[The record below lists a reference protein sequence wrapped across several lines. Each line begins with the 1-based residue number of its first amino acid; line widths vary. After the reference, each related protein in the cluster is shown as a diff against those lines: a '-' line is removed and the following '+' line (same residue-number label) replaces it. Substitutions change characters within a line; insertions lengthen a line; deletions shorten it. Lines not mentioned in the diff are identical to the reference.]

1 MNYKELHFL
10 RNFFLYSLPTIILFL
25 ILFVNFDQF
34 GTSVQMGL
42 IWVVFIALFSYVILF
57 LSLLMLIN
65 FITKEKLG
73 FFEFV
78 IGTRSKELL
87 MVVLLQIGSFVIFS
101 TVVDL
106 STFNRWHD
114 PIYRLFTLKNDIE
127 KITKQDFQKD
137 LSVSIELSRKN
148 NEAFKLSQD
157 SMKIYERVMSCSL
170 SDL

>member
-1 MNYKELHFL
+1 M
-10 RNFFLYSLPTIILFL
+10 
-25 ILFVNFDQF
+25 
-34 GTSVQMGL
+34 
-42 IWVVFIALFSYVILF
+42 
-57 LSLLMLIN
+57 IN

-87 MVVLLQIGSFVIFS
+87 MIVLLQIGSFVIFS

-127 KITKQDFQKD
+127 EITKQDFQKD

-148 NEAFKLSQD
+148 DEAFKLSQD

-170 SDL
+170 GDL

>member
-34 GTSVQMGL
+34 GTSVRMGL
-42 IWVVFIALFSYVILF
+42 VGVVFIALFSYVILF
-57 LSLLMLIN
+57 LSLLILIN

-87 MVVLLQIGSFVIFS
+87 MIVLLQIGSFVIFS

-127 KITKQDFQKD
+127 EITKQDFQKD

-148 NEAFKLSQD
+148 DEAFKLSQD

-170 SDL
+170 GDL